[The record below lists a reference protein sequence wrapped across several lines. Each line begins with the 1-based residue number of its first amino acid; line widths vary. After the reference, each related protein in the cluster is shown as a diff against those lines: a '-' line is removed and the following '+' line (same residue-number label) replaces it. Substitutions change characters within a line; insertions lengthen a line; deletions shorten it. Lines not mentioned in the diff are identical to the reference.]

1 MQAVWHSGE
10 LIGVWRAEW
19 MGWVA
24 RMHALIFL
32 DYCMHKV
39 DASDEAELMKEV
51 QALEMHTE
59 TMDYTL
65 ENFEGTV
72 GNYKAMLANA

>member
-1 MQAVWHSGE
+1 
-10 LIGVWRAEW
+10 

-39 DASDEAELMKEV
+39 DASDEAELMKKV

-72 GNYKAMLANA
+72 GNSKAMLANV

>member
-1 MQAVWHSGE
+1 
-10 LIGVWRAEW
+10 

-39 DASDEAELMKEV
+39 DATDEAELMKKV
-51 QALEMHTE
+51 QAYGMHTE

-72 GNYKAMLANA
+72 GKYKTMLDEGL